1 MTTDDIES
9 SRAAH
14 RDMFAALKA
23 RRDLLEEA
31 VRKKTEELK
40 AICIKEGVSLG
51 YIIVEMFP
59 FHASFRKIFF
69 KIVFI

>member
-1 MTTDDIES
+1 MTVDDVEA

-23 RRDLLEEA
+23 RRDLLEES

-40 AICIKEGVSLG
+40 ALCIKEGVSLSN
-51 YIIVEMFP
+51 IVRINNFLC
-59 FHASFRKIFF
+59 RDGRLR
-69 KIVFI
+69 